1 MVDTPAI
8 KNLIREEKEHQLYA
22 TMQTGQMQ
30 GMQTMDQALLNLLK
44 QQKISKDSVVEF
56 SVDQKEVLR
65 LMSTMGY

>member
-1 MVDTPAI
+1 
-8 KNLIREEKEHQLYA
+8 
-22 TMQTGQMQ
+22 MQTGQMQ

-65 LMSTMGY
+65 LMSTMGD